1 MTTPSSRRG
10 DETAAC
16 SAIVRPFVSDHGR
29 LGRGEES
36 ARGLRLRL
44 DLCRPRRDEPRLTGL
59 ERSQLPRTLL
69 GLAALAI
76 GLRRERIFDGG
87 FLRLDDHVGAAFTVD
102 EPDVVD
108 RVLHG
113 VETWARGEHPPGEDP
128 ANLRFEGDLVD
139 LHEGR
144 RVRTLRRRARVADLR
159 RHLKTAELH
168 RLLDGDLE
176 RDRPAG
182 DLVEAGEHGRRV
194 FDLVGVRDAAAK
206 GHAGENQGG
215 PAGRNLHR
223 KTPPFAPSSAA
234 CGLRVIMGSMVEK
247 GHVFARHVH
256 WRLVNGGDSVAAIG
270 NARRMMLPSCPSD
283 AARKSLGFM
292 TLAET
297 RALADRQVVVPDPGS
312 TLVSSSIRFGS
323 GVVLWPNTT
332 LQCLD
337 GGAIAIGPGT
347 IIFPGTRVVASG
359 GVVTVGSGAELGEEG
374 GFTIKADAPSTIR
387 IGDGAR
393 LLGGGSLTLSNTVGT
408 GRR

>member
-1 MTTPSSRRG
+1 
-10 DETAAC
+10 
-16 SAIVRPFVSDHGR
+16 
-29 LGRGEES
+29 
-36 ARGLRLRL
+36 
-44 DLCRPRRDEPRLTGL
+44 
-59 ERSQLPRTLL
+59 
-69 GLAALAI
+69 
-76 GLRRERIFDGG
+76 
-87 FLRLDDHVGAAFTVD
+87 
-102 EPDVVD
+102 
-108 RVLHG
+108 
-113 VETWARGEHPPGEDP
+113 
-128 ANLRFEGDLVD
+128 
-139 LHEGR
+139 
-144 RVRTLRRRARVADLR
+144 
-159 RHLKTAELH
+159 
-168 RLLDGDLE
+168 
-176 RDRPAG
+176 
-182 DLVEAGEHGRRV
+182 
-194 FDLVGVRDAAAK
+194 
-206 GHAGENQGG
+206 
-215 PAGRNLHR
+215 
-223 KTPPFAPSSAA
+223 
-234 CGLRVIMGSMVEK
+234 MVEK
-247 GHVFARHVH
+247 GRVFARHVH
-256 WRLVNGGDSVAAIG
+256 WRLVNGGDSVTAIG

-408 GRR
+408 GAQVIGPIRCRNCRLGDGDSYREPDPDLRGGVLKGSGVAHDLHVPQGHVIQSFGLFAEAPLRRQSYFHPKRQT